1 MAIANDKL
9 DAKAQ
14 SIPLFAEFSSKFTKS
29 DTIIANYIA
38 EHVKKVLQMTISD
51 LSLNTGISE
60 ITISRFCKKLDLSGF
75 QDLKVN
81 LASITV
87 QTVDEVELDMG
98 DDTPT
103 LASKIFHNIQTGLNM
118 TDKVLDYQAVD
129 RAANLIANCNR
140 LISFGYGTSGTICRD
155 IGIRFVRFGIC
166 TEVVD
171 YQAVDRAAN
180 LIANCN
186 RLISFGYGTSGTI
199 CRDIGIR
206 FVRFGICTEVVH
218 DPHQQA
224 TIADMCELY
233 NTVIV
238 VVSLSG
244 SSVNLIEP
252 VKSAKQNGAKIILIT
267 SHKRSPL
274 ASLADE
280 VLVGIGPEIRLLA
293 ESTVTRFVYLAIVDL
308 LFSKVAIIKNES
320 YHQHIINMRHSLAP
334 LKS

>member
-81 LASITV
+81 LASSTV

-129 RAANLIANCNR
+129 RAANLIANCN
-140 LISFGYGTSGTICRD
+140 C
-155 IGIRFVRFGIC
+155 
-166 TEVVD
+166 
-171 YQAVDRAAN
+171 
-180 LIANCN
+180 
-186 RLISFGYGTSGTI
+186 LISFGYGTSGTI

>member
-29 DTIIANYIA
+29 DTVIANYIA

-81 LASITV
+81 LASSTV

-103 LASKIFHNIQTGLNM
+103 LASKIFHNIQTGLSM
-118 TDKVLDYQAVD
+118 TDKVL
-129 RAANLIANCNR
+129 
-140 LISFGYGTSGTICRD
+140 
-155 IGIRFVRFGIC
+155 
-166 TEVVD
+166 D

-244 SSVNLIEP
+244 SSVNLMEP

>member
-29 DTIIANYIA
+29 DTVIANYIA
-38 EHVKKVLQMTISD
+38 EHVKQVLQMTISD

-81 LASITV
+81 LASSTV

-118 TDKVLDYQAVD
+118 TDKVL
-129 RAANLIANCNR
+129 
-140 LISFGYGTSGTICRD
+140 
-155 IGIRFVRFGIC
+155 
-166 TEVVD
+166 D

>member
-103 LASKIFHNIQTGLNM
+103 LASKIFHNIQTGLSM
-118 TDKVLDYQAVD
+118 TDQVL
-129 RAANLIANCNR
+129 
-140 LISFGYGTSGTICRD
+140 
-155 IGIRFVRFGIC
+155 
-166 TEVVD
+166 D

>member
-166 TEVVD
+166 TEVV
-171 YQAVDRAAN
+171 
-180 LIANCN
+180 
-186 RLISFGYGTSGTI
+186 
-199 CRDIGIR
+199 
-206 FVRFGICTEVVH
+206 H

>member
-1 MAIANDKL
+1 MTTANKKL
-9 DAKAQ
+9 NAKAQ
-14 SIPLFAEFSSKFTKS
+14 RIPLFSEFSAKFTKS
-29 DTIIANYIA
+29 DIVIANYIA
-38 EHVKKVLQMTISD
+38 ENIKKVLQMTISE
-51 LSLNTGISE
+51 LSLNTEISE

-75 QDLKVN
+75 QALKVN

-87 QTVDEVELDMG
+87 KPVDEVELDMG

-103 LASKIFHNIQTGLNM
+103 LASKIYKNIQTGLSM

-129 RAANLIANCNR
+129 RAAKLIANCNR
-140 LISFGYGTSGTICRD
+140 LLAFGYATSGTICRD
-155 IGIRFVRFGIC
+155 IGIRFVRFGI
-166 TEVVD
+166 
-171 YQAVDRAAN
+171 
-180 LIANCN
+180 
-186 RLISFGYGTSGTI
+186 S
-199 CRDIGIR
+199 
-206 FVRFGICTEVVH
+206 TEVVH

-224 TIADMCELY
+224 TIANMCANY
-233 NTVIV
+233 NTVII

-252 VKSAKQNGAKIILIT
+252 VKIAKQNGAKIILIT

-280 VLVGIGPEIRLLA
+280 VLVGIGPEIILLA
-293 ESTVTRFVYLAIVDL
+293 ESTVTRFAFLAIVDL

-320 YHQHIINMRHSLAP
+320 YHQNILNMRHSLAP

>member
-29 DTIIANYIA
+29 DNIIANYIA

-118 TDKVLDYQAVD
+118 TDKVL
-129 RAANLIANCNR
+129 
-140 LISFGYGTSGTICRD
+140 
-155 IGIRFVRFGIC
+155 
-166 TEVVD
+166 D

>member
-166 TEVVD
+166 TEVV
-171 YQAVDRAAN
+171 
-180 LIANCN
+180 
-186 RLISFGYGTSGTI
+186 
-199 CRDIGIR
+199 
-206 FVRFGICTEVVH
+206 H

-320 YHQHIINMRHSLAP
+320 YHQHIINMRYSLAP